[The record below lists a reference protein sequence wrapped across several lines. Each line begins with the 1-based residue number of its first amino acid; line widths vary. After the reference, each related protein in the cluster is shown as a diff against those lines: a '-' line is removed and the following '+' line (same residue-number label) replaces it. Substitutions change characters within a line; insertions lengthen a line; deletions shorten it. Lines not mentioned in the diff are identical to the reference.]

1 MQINV
6 KHLTTAL
13 KELKSLPLK
22 DKSALLS
29 HIFFKSIRNKLFMN
43 VSDGKVFKSI
53 EIDFRGKILECDC
66 DYVELSKFL
75 KIVDEDY
82 ITIESNID
90 TAILSTTMQKIEL
103 AQFKAQDSE
112 CPFLFTQ
119 RLSAKID
126 STIIISESVFNSID
140 SNNPK
145 FELNGMLID
154 LNNKALVSTDTRRL
168 AVEHK
173 DFNVTGNK
181 DITQL
186 IIPKKALTGCSSI
199 RDIKFN
205 KNFISFIND
214 KGVSV
219 RTELLAGKYPEYKR
233 IIPKEKKISIEVNGL
248 ELKKVLKKVKGKDL
262 QIKHKND
269 FMHIAYYDSL
279 KTVDIAKIACQ
290 YNSKLE
296 LLYSLSATYLYDAIV
311 ENEVVLKIND
321 CNLPIVLQSA
331 AVKSII
337 MPIITDE
344 KSIDIGEIVSD
355 IYRSNSTF
363 KYSSFTNTSRKVIK
377 AKIDNVKVIRELEDK
392 IKYLKQEL
400 RVYQLRKQPWNKPV
414 SNLSSRQKVA

>member
-29 HIFFKSIRNKLFMN
+29 HIFFKNIRNKLFMN

-66 DYVELSKFL
+66 DYLELTKFL
-75 KIVDEDY
+75 KIVDEDD

-90 TAILSTTMQKIEL
+90 TVILSTTMQKIEL
-103 AQFKAQDSE
+103 AQFKAQDTE
-112 CPFLFTQ
+112 CPFLFKQ

-126 STIIISESVFNSID
+126 SEITISDSVFNSID

-154 LNNKALVSTDTRRL
+154 LENKALVSTDTKRL

-173 DFNVTGNK
+173 DFIVTGNK
-181 DITQL
+181 SITQL
-186 IIPKKALTGCSSI
+186 IIPKKALIGCSSI

-214 KGVSV
+214 KGVTV
-219 RTELLAGKYPEYKR
+219 RTELLAGKYPEYQR

-248 ELKKVLKKVKGKDL
+248 ELKKILKKVKGKDL

-269 FMHIAYYDSL
+269 FMYIAYYDSS
-279 KTVDIAKIACQ
+279 KTVDVAKIACQ
-290 YNSKLE
+290 YSSKLE
-296 LLYSLSATYLYDAIV
+296 LVYSLSATYLHDAIV

-321 CNLPIVLQSA
+321 CNLPIVLQSSTT
-331 AVKSII
+331 KSII

-355 IYRSNSTF
+355 LYIKPSAF
-363 KYSSFTNTSRKVIK
+363 KYSLSTSISKRGTKTAKVSD
-377 AKIDNVKVIRELEDK
+377 AKIIRELTDE
-392 IKYLKQEL
+392 IKQLKQQL
-400 RVYQLRKQPWNKPV
+400 RVYQHSSKPSNKSV
-414 SNLSSRQKVA
+414 SRRKVA